1 VNPSASERARASV
14 ETVFRAEYGAL
25 LAALA
30 RRTGGDLIAAED
42 ALSEAFTA
50 ATEQWTADGVP
61 DGPAAWVLSVA
72 RRRLVDG
79 ARRARA
85 VEDGHARAHG
95 LETRAEDEVDHEFLL
110 AKDSLPTDDDRLRL
124 VFTCCHPALEL
135 DARIALTLNTLG
147 GLRAHEI
154 ARAFLV
160 GDATMA
166 QRLVRAKT
174 KIRAAGIPFAVP
186 PDEVVPERLAA
197 VLRVVYLIFNAGNG
211 AGAGDGVERQG
222 LVQDALRLAR
232 LLVEMLP
239 DDGEVAGLLALLL
252 LTDARRMARTD
263 GNGELVLL
271 PDQDR
276 GLWDRAAID
285 EGRRVVERALVLSN
299 GAPGPYALQAAVA
312 AVHADASR
320 ASDTDWRQIVAL
332 YEVLARVEPTSVV
345 ALNHAV
351 AVAEVEGAAAGL
363 ARVDRLA
370 AQGELDH
377 YLYLHATR
385 ADLLRRLGR
394 AADARAAYS
403 RAIELADD
411 PVERRFLVRRLAG
424 LDGE

>member
-1 VNPSASERARASV
+1 MSPSDGECARVSV
-14 ETVFRAEYGAL
+14 EAVFRAEYGAL

-30 RRTGGDLIAAED
+30 RRNAGDLLAAED
-42 ALSEAFTA
+42 ALSDAFAT
-50 ATEQWTADGVP
+50 ATERWSSDGVP
-61 DGPAAWVLSVA
+61 EAPAAWVLSVA

-79 ARRARA
+79 ARRARSSD
-85 VEDGHARAHG
+85 DGHERAHG
-95 LETRAEDEVDHEFLL
+95 LEARTEDEVDHEFLL

-124 VFTCCHPALEL
+124 VFCCCHPALEL

-174 KIRAAGIPFAVP
+174 KIRAARIPFTVP
-186 PDEVVPERLAA
+186 PEDVVAERLAA
-197 VLRVVYLIFNAGNG
+197 VLRVVYLVFNAGNT
-211 AGAGDGVERQG
+211 AGAGDGIERQG
-222 LVQDALRLAR
+222 LVRDALRLAR

-239 DDGEVAGLLALLL
+239 DDGEVAGLRALLL

-263 GNGELVLL
+263 AAGELVLL

-276 GLWDRAAID
+276 SLWDRAAIN
-285 EGRRVVERALVLSN
+285 EGRHTVERALAASN
-299 GAPGPYALQAAVA
+299 GAPGPYALQAAIA
-312 AVHADASR
+312 AVHADARS
-320 ASDTDWRQIVAL
+320 AQDTDWTQIVAL
-332 YEVLARVEPTSVV
+332 YNVLARVEPTPVV

-351 AVAEVEGAAAGL
+351 AVAEVDGPAAGL
-363 ARVDRLA
+363 ARVDVLA
-370 AQGELDH
+370 ATGELDH

-394 AADARAAYS
+394 GAEARAAYT

-411 PVERRFLVRRLAG
+411 PVERRFLVRRLGSA
-424 LDGE
+424 

>member
-1 VNPSASERARASV
+1 M
-14 ETVFRAEYGAL
+14 FRAEYGAL

-42 ALSEAFTA
+42 ALSEAFAA
-50 ATEQWTADGVP
+50 ATEQWTANGVP
-61 DGPAAWVLSVA
+61 DVPDVPAAWVLGVA

-85 VEDGHARAHG
+85 VVDGHERAHAI
-95 LETRAEDEVDHEFLL
+95 ETRAEDEVDHEFLL

-124 VFTCCHPALEL
+124 VFTCCHPALEI

-186 PDEVVPERLAA
+186 PEDVVPERLAA

-222 LVQDALRLAR
+222 LVRDALRLAR

-252 LTDARRMARTD
+252 LTDARSMARTD
-263 GNGELVLL
+263 TSGELVLL

-276 GLWDRAAID
+276 SLWDRDLID
-285 EGRRVVERALVLSN
+285 AGRREVERALVLSS
-299 GAPGPYALQAAVA
+299 GAPGPYALQAAIA
-312 AVHADASR
+312 AVHADAER
-320 ASDTDWRQIVAL
+320 ASDTDWAQIVAL
-332 YEVLARVEPTSVV
+332 YEVLERVEPTPVV

-351 AVAEVEGAAAGL
+351 AVAEIDGPAAGL
-363 ARVDRLA
+363 ARVDALEA
-370 AQGELDH
+370 AGELDR

-394 AADARAAYS
+394 PADARAAYS

-411 PVERRFLVRRLAG
+411 PVERRFLVRRVAE
-424 LDGE
+424 LDRE